1 MQQQILH
8 LLCTA
13 GTCQLHFS
21 GHEHT
26 LTPGSC
32 MIAMA
37 SHVGRIQPSE
47 DCQLYQLL
55 LPAEQQASLMPRSSY
70 GTCGWLHLFMHP
82 IFQLKGETLAL
93 LEHDF
98 KDVAFRSAHT
108 PEEFR
113 AEAILQSIRIL
124 YLDAMN
130 VHAALF
136 EHEEATQR
144 AADIM
149 SRFIQ
154 MLEGGSYRQHRTV
167 AYYAQELKK
176 CMHPWPKASNADY
189 TIQYTS
195 DIDDEAYAF
204 MKAHRGNDLWLRE
217 QEMLNWIVNY
227 PFVMAGKDES
237 ACNFGSNAKAYEY
250 KVVKVYSKD
259 QLVGVYILRVTDDA
273 LSVIYIYF
281 AEECKDI
288 VYASIIDQI
297 LAIKPQEFMMEDK
310 AFYAYVREHMY
321 YPKATE
327 EKVSLSLPIEVKMP
341 QNISM
346 QLGDGDSFA

>member
-130 VHAALF
+130 AHAALF

-167 AYYAQELKK
+167 AYYAQEL
-176 CMHPWPKASNADY
+176 CVTPKHLHKISTGVSGRSPSY
-189 TIQYTS
+189 WIQQFTVME
-195 DIDDEAYAF
+195 I
-204 MKAHRGNDLWLRE
+204 HHLLRYE
-217 QEMLNWIVNY
+217 KLTAKEI
-227 PFVMAGKDES
+227 AGKL
-237 ACNFGSNAKAYEY
+237 NFDSVSHFNR
-250 KVVKVYSKD
+250 
-259 QLVGVYILRVTDDA
+259 YISEHLAVTQ
-273 LSVIYIYF
+273 
-281 AEECKDI
+281 KHT
-288 VYASIIDQI
+288 
-297 LAIKPQEFMMEDK
+297 K
-310 AFYAYVREHMY
+310 
-321 YPKATE
+321 
-327 EKVSLSLPIEVKMP
+327 
-341 QNISM
+341 
-346 QLGDGDSFA
+346 